1 MVKLPTLYSR
11 SSSGKIQQWTVQV
24 EDDKYR
30 TTFGQVDGK
39 QQTTEWTV
47 AKPTNEGRANV
58 RDEFEQARFEAEAIW
73 KKKKDSGYFV
83 SVSDIDSFTFVEPML
98 AKNYDDY
105 KEKISY
111 PVFSQPKLDGIRCV
125 VSSSGMFT
133 RNGKPIPSCPH
144 IREQLQPLFEKDP
157 GLIID
162 GELYSHT
169 FKHDFNKITSLVK
182 KTKPTEADLKESAEL
197 VEYWVYDIINAAKTF
212 SERIHFIG
220 KSLIDDSFEFSKT
233 YKKEF
238 PSIKLVDTEL
248 ANNSDTLDSLYG
260 HYMEEGF
267 EGQMVR
273 LNTKYENKRSKNL
286 LKRKE
291 FQDSEYT
298 ILDVI
303 EGEGNKTGMA
313 GAMLFKNELGIEFT
327 SNIKGDRAFIKE
339 IWDNKNDYIGKEATI
354 KYFNKTPTNLLPRFP
369 YVVAIRNY
377 E

>member
-1 MVKLPTLYSR
+1 MVQLPTLYAR
-11 SSSGKIQQWTVQV
+11 TNTGKIQQWTVQV

-39 QQTTEWTV
+39 HQTTEWTV

-73 KKKKDSGYFV
+73 KKKKDSGYFI
-83 SVSDIDSFTFVEPML
+83 SISDIDSFTFVEPML
-98 AKNYDDY
+98 AKNFDDY
-105 KEKISY
+105 VNKISY

-125 VSSSGMFT
+125 VSNSGMFT

-144 IREQLQPLFEKDP
+144 ILEQLQSVFAEDP
-157 GLIID
+157 NLVFD
-162 GELYSHT
+162 GELYNHDL
-169 FKHDFNKITSLVK
+169 KHDFNKITSLVK
-182 KTKPTEADLKESAEL
+182 KTKPTDEDLKESAKL
-197 VEYWVYDIINAAKTF
+197 IQYWIYDIVDITKTF
-212 SERIHFIG
+212 KERINIIEG
-220 KSLIDDSFEFSKT
+220 IVESYKT
-233 YKKEF
+233 LRIVPTGIAASEEGLN
-238 PSIKLVDTEL
+238 KLY
-248 ANNSDTLDSLYG
+248 AAA
-260 HYMEEGF
+260 MEEGF

-273 LNTKYENKRSKNL
+273 LNAKYENKRSKNL

-303 EGEGNKTGMA
+303 PGEGNKTGLA
-313 GAMLFKNELGIEFT
+313 GAMLFKNELGIKFT
-327 SNIKGDRAFIKE
+327 SNIKGDRAYLKE
-339 IWDNKNDYIGKEATI
+339 LWDNKNDYIGKEATV

-369 YVVAIRNY
+369 YVTAIRNY